1 MKNEDSKGSK
11 GSHVS
16 HVSRGQRLTGD
27 SIELQVAM
35 CLQKLGHKIRDDGYS
50 GARFKAMSCGS
61 GGRGGSGS
69 KKFNAFA
76 KKICMGLKRILPPRK
91 SCYFSMMPD
100 TSGSSTS
107 HTRTTSDIVVHA
119 SPPIHISIKHNNL
132 SLKHQKSSNLWSQMR
147 MCESRKRKFVAAYNK
162 IETEW
167 HAKWSGYKA
176 FSDLPI
182 EAKRELYDDVNELT
196 VKNLLSCPKKDAR
209 GYIDFILDL
218 PAENKYILKCNVEK
232 NKVQVLQ
239 LSVPSVPPKSV
250 VKEGNFVIIHLT
262 DGLSIR
268 MRLHS
273 CKTNVTRTLGLKYDT
288 QLRGGGV
295 ECIACL

>member
-1 MKNEDSKGSK
+1 MKIRGSG
-11 GSHVS
+11 GSRCS
-16 HVSRGQRLTGD
+16 QRVKGD
-27 SIELQVAM
+27 SIELEVAQ
-35 CLQKLGHKIRDDGYS
+35 CLLKLGHKIRDDGYS
-50 GARFKAMSCGS
+50 GARFKAMSSSVS
-61 GGRGGSGS
+61 GMACLKQS
-69 KKFNAFA
+69 AFA
-76 KKICMGLKRILPPRK
+76 KKICLGLKRILPPRK
-91 SCYFSMMPD
+91 SCFFSMMPD

-107 HTRTTSDIVVHA
+107 HTRTTSDIIVHA

-147 MCESRKRKFVAAYNK
+147 MCESRKKKFMTAYNK

-167 HAKWSGYKA
+167 HARWSGYA
-176 FSDLPI
+176 TFSDLPS
-182 EAKRELYDDVNELT
+182 EAKRELYDDINELT

-232 NKVQVLQ
+232 NNVQVLQ
-239 LSVPSVPPKSV
+239 LNIPSVSPTSV
-250 VKEGNFVIIHLT
+250 VKEGNFVIIHLEG
-262 DGLSIR
+262 GLSIR

-288 QLRGGGV
+288 QLKGGGV
-295 ECIACL
+295 ECIACI